1 MTYSGIIPNV
11 AADKEA
17 KSSDL
22 SIMSFRSNPRTQVQI
37 YELEWEAEIG
47 PQTWA
52 TPKPVKLTEP
62 VSGVSP
68 SLSLTQWLGLQIFL
82 GGLATLKSCQD
93 VLALHLGKCI
103 PFRSHT
109 HRPSHHTHSD
119 TPSPHITLLP
129 NHHQYLG
136 GGDHRALQTHAF
148 TLVWWNW
155 QGKLI

>member
-1 MTYSGIIPNV
+1 MWLLIKRQNLQNYR
-11 AADKEA
+11 
-17 KSSDL
+17 L
-22 SIMSFRSNPRTQVQI
+22 SFRSNPRTQVQI
-37 YELEWEAEIG
+37 YELEWEAERG

-52 TPKPVKLTEP
+52 TPKPVKLPEP
-62 VSGVSP
+62 VSGVFP
-68 SLSLTQWLGLQIFL
+68 SLSLTQWLGLQIIF

-109 HRPSHHTHSD
+109 HRPSYHIHSD

-136 GGDHRALQTHAF
+136 GSDHCALQTHAF